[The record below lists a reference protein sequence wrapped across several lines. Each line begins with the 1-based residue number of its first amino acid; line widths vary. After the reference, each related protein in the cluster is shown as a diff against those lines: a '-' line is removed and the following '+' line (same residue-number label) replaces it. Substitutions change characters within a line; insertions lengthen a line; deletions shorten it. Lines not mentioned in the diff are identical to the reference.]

1 MLIINFKV
9 VFFVSYHGTSQYY
22 QEMKYILFLVCFF
35 FANMSFAGTLSVSD
49 KDFADTIPIEF
60 KAGKIL
66 VPVTVQGRERNKIL
80 FIAGY
85 DISV

>member
-35 FANMSFAGTLSVSD
+35 FANMSFAGKLSISD

-66 VPVTVQGRERNKIL
+66 VPVTIQGREMNKIL
-80 FIAGY
+80 INNG
-85 DISV
+85 V